1 MCNLAVKRARECY
14 WAADRFVED
23 LWIMYSR
30 AAVHY
35 IDVWSIVTQRHH
47 MDSLIWVNIVWGND
61 FMMTSSN
68 GNSFS
73 VTGVLWGESTDHR
86 WIPLTK
92 ASDADFGGVFFYL
105 RLNKRLSNQSRPRW
119 FKTPSY
125 SLWCHCNGMASS
137 AKHQYIPCG
146 NDLLA
151 PIILICIHIDMLCI
165 YPTIACL
172 KMPLR

>member
-92 ASDADFGGVFFYL
+92 ASDADFGGVFFICAWTNGWATSRDPGDL
-105 RLNKRLSNQSRPRW
+105 RRHRIHYDVTVMGWHPLQNISTFPVEMIYW
-119 FKTPSY
+119 
-125 SLWCHCNGMASS
+125 
-137 AKHQYIPCG
+137 HQ
-146 NDLLA
+146 LF
-151 PIILICIHIDMLCI
+151 
-165 YPTIACL
+165 
-172 KMPLR
+172 